1 MTVQFDT
8 FAEFFAMGG
17 HGLYVWLAYGSTIV
31 VLLGNFLMLRSARL
45 RLIQDLRWSFRAEQ
59 EADEQTV
66 RQKKTEQ
73 EKDTVVRSAAS
84 GDSGVDRQ

>member
-8 FAEFFAMGG
+8 FAEFLAMGG

-45 RLIQDLRWSFRAEQ
+45 RQIQDLRWSLRAEQ
-59 EADEQTV
+59 EVAEQAA
-66 RQKKTEQ
+66 RQIKTEQ
-73 EKDTVVRSAAS
+73 EKDTVVRNAAS
-84 GDSGVDRQ
+84 GDSGVERS